1 MDRTSYVEPI
11 NISSSKKILE
21 QMTNCICKIE
31 VNNERIG
38 TERIGTGFIC
48 KFNSMIFLMT
58 CYSIIDDK
66 YLKENK
72 ELNLSLNDENIKI
85 DLRIQREIHFNKEYD
100 TTFIE
105 LKKENKIKNYLE
117 LDDNLFQD
125 NENIYYNSKSIY
137 ILQYL
142 FRKDIY
148 VSYGYINGIYGQKEI
163 KHNCYTDK
171 GSIGSPILNLTT
183 NKVVGIHK
191 GKGYGILLKYP
202 INNFGEEKYKIIKE
216 LGSGGFGKVYK
227 VFNKFDNK
235 YYAMKEISL
244 KGKTEE
250 INNIKIEA
258 NNLSKF
264 DCKNIV
270 KFYDSF
276 QDKDKY
282 YILMEYCDGKNLKD
296 YIEEFRKNNTSIE
309 ENIIYNI
316 IKQICMD
323 IK

>member
-38 TERIGTGFIC
+38 TGFIC

-66 YLKENK
+66 YFKENK
-72 ELNLSLNDENIKI
+72 ELNLSLNDGNEHIKL
-85 DLRIQREIHFNKEYD
+85 DLRIKRELYFNKEYD

-142 FRKDIY
+142 YKKDIY

-171 GSIGSPILNLTT
+171 GSNGS
-183 NKVVGIHK
+183 
-191 GKGYGILLKYP
+191 
-202 INNFGEEKYKIIKE
+202 
-216 LGSGGFGKVYK
+216 
-227 VFNKFDNK
+227 
-235 YYAMKEISL
+235 
-244 KGKTEE
+244 
-250 INNIKIEA
+250 
-258 NNLSKF
+258 
-264 DCKNIV
+264 
-270 KFYDSF
+270 
-276 QDKDKY
+276 
-282 YILMEYCDGKNLKD
+282 
-296 YIEEFRKNNTSIE
+296 
-309 ENIIYNI
+309 IY
-316 IKQICMD
+316 
-323 IK
+323 